1 MCRCSRSTTP
11 AFAKPAARKAFS
23 LACGHRGRLNG
34 LDALPPTARLGP
46 GCPAA
51 PRCARAS
58 AFYVRVPRT
67 ANRIGKPRA
76 VGSPNALARP
86 QAGAGVLAPPQDL
99 PRLGP
104 LSAVGLVSPAAPPCA
119 LTSLG
124 AGQLLRPRG
133 LRIPSGASAL
143 GRCVVHSPDSR
154 TQWTLPASPASP
166 RARSQRRPNQ
176 TELLP
181 CQRPPC

>member
-1 MCRCSRSTTP
+1 MQPFYGLSRRA
-11 AFAKPAARKAFS
+11 AFCCHYKLRRLLQKPAARQAFS
-23 LACGHRGRLNG
+23 LACGHRGRLHG

-67 ANRIGKPRA
+67 ANRTGKPGA
-76 VGSPNALARP
+76 AGSSNALARP

-104 LSAVGLVSPAAPPCA
+104 LSAEASQA
-119 LTSLG
+119 LRHP
-124 AGQLLRPRG
+124 LR
-133 LRIPSGASAL
+133 
-143 GRCVVHSPDSR
+143 H
-154 TQWTLPASPASP
+154 
-166 RARSQRRPNQ
+166 
-176 TELLP
+176 
-181 CQRPPC
+181 